1 MSMLRLED
9 LLIVRGDEKYAELAV
24 FVDLLRAL
32 AMIQQTAHWQTSGPN
47 FMGDHLLFER
57 LYNETNAEVDVVAEK
72 AAGVGSARLLE
83 LRYSLENMKRFAV
96 AVDEVTTLGTPS
108 EVSPHVRRVWK
119 AETAFLKAGDKLMEM
134 LEKRGLLTRGVE
146 NLLGAVLDKHEG
158 HVYLL
163 KQRLGSN
170 NP

>member
-1 MSMLRLED
+1 MLRLED